1 MIGRTALRR
10 VGPAA
15 VALVAALVAAFD
27 ASGAGQHLPRWVPTA
42 DKAHPRLQYGDSLIS
57 INDRCA
63 VKESELSPSIRPIY
77 VNAKPVGFCC
87 TTCPAIFIQG
97 PEPYLQR
104 MKASFTDPVHPKRPA
119 KIQAP
124 LRYHVNWEVFF
135 FSDRASMDEFR
146 KRPIN
151 YCGLLTD
158 PVNGVRFR
166 PRSTSPRVVHAGRT
180 YFFTSDSTRTKFQ
193 AVPIDYAYRKGA

>member
-1 MIGRTALRR
+1 MSAQAPGLRAGLAATTA
-10 VGPAA
+10 AA
-15 VALVAALVAAFD
+15 LFLVAAFD
-27 ASGAGQHLPRWVPTA
+27 AFGVGQLPRWVPTA
-42 DKAHPRLQYGDSLIS
+42 DKAHPRLQFGDSLIS
-57 INDRCA
+57 INNRCA
-63 VKESELSPSIRPIY
+63 VKENELSPSIRPIY
-77 VNAKPVGFCC
+77 VNAKPVAFCC

-97 PEPYLQR
+97 PEPYLLR
-104 MKASFTDPVHPKRPA
+104 MKAAFTDPVHPDRA
-119 KIQAP
+119 ARIQAP

-146 KRPIN
+146 KRPTD
-151 YCGLLTD
+151 YCGWLTD

-166 PRSTSPRVVHAGRT
+166 PGPASPRVVHAGRT